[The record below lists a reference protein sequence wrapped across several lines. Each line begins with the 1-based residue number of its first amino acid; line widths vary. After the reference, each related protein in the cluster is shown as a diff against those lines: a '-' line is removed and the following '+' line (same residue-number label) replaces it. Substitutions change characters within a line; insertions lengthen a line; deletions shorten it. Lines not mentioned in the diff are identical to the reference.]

1 VLSAVCLKNYS
12 KSKKKSRSEYVACTT
27 REKLFAFEMKMLG
40 KICLKFKQFDW
51 PESKLKTVLQWSKSV
66 LFKIIKLG
74 HKGAS

>member
-1 VLSAVCLKNYS
+1 VLSAVCLKIIQS
-12 KSKKKSRSEYVACTT
+12 LKKKSRSEYVACT